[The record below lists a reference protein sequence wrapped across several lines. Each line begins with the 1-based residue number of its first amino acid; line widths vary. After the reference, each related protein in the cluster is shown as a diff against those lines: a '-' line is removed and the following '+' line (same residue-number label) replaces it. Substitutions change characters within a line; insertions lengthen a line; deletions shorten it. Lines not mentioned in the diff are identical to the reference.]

1 MSAIRFDSVTGRLSS
16 DALRD
21 AELRGSIGA
30 PEGATAEEPTKTD
43 GVRATSFSD
52 ILGGVVEEAA
62 HRSQVADAKAD
73 AFARG
78 ALDDV
83 HGTMIAAKEADIS
96 LKLVG
101 SIRNKLLDAFQELWR
116 TNV

>member
-1 MSAIRFDSVTGRLSS
+1 MSIRGLDSATGRLAS

-21 AELRGSIGA
+21 AEAQTSISFPRETEATRGASGGSA
-30 PEGATAEEPTKTD
+30 A
-43 GVRATSFSD
+43 SFSD
-52 ILGGVVEEAA
+52 ILGGVVEDASQ
-62 HRSQVADAKAD
+62 RTQVADDKAD

-96 LKLVG
+96 MRLVG

>member
-1 MSAIRFDSVTGRLSS
+1 MSIRGLDSATGQIAS
-16 DALRD
+16 DALREAGRQSSVSFPREAD
-21 AELRGSIGA
+21 QARG
-30 PEGATAEEPTKTD
+30 TA
-43 GVRATSFSD
+43 GVAQMGFSD

-62 HRSQVADAKAD
+62 QRSQVADAKAD

-83 HGTMIAAKEADIS
+83 HGTMIATKEADIS
-96 LKLVG
+96 MKLVG

>member
-1 MSAIRFDSVTGRLSS
+1 MSSIRGFDSATGKLAS
-16 DALRD
+16 DAIRD
-21 AELRGSIGA
+21 AEGQLSIGSA
-30 PEGATAEEPTKTD
+30 GATETQGTAP
-43 GVRATSFSD
+43 TSFAD
-52 ILGGVVEEAA
+52 ILGGVVEEASN
-62 HRSQVADAKAD
+62 RSQVADAKAD

-78 ALDDV
+78 TLDDV

>member
-1 MSAIRFDSVTGRLSS
+1 MSAIRGFDATTGRLSA

-21 AELRGSIGA
+21 AEGPLSIGSS
-30 PEGATAEEPTKTD
+30 PRAEETQ
-43 GVRATSFSD
+43 GAASTSFAD
-52 ILGGVVEEAA
+52 ILGGVVQEAA
-62 HRSQVADAKAD
+62 HRSQIADAKAD

-78 ALDDV
+78 TLDDV